1 MVGVDDEVVMKTG
14 AGELKFAAKSYLLD
28 FAIPNFYFH
37 VVMVYALLRK
47 EGVDVGKQ
55 DFLGMR

>member
-1 MVGVDDEVVMKTG
+1 MKTG